1 MTPSELTQLLNT
13 LSRPA
18 NSIRSGPGSYRVVLT
33 VDGTDDVQ
41 TLAVE
46 RDPTVPVEAA
56 TPEPDDVEEER
67 QLQKLLKLRPIGG
80 SED

>member
-1 MTPSELTQLLNT
+1 MTPSELAQALNP
-13 LSRPA
+13 LNRPP
-18 NSIRSGPGSYRVVLT
+18 SSFRSGPGTYRVVLT
-33 VDGTDDVQ
+33 VDGTEYIQ